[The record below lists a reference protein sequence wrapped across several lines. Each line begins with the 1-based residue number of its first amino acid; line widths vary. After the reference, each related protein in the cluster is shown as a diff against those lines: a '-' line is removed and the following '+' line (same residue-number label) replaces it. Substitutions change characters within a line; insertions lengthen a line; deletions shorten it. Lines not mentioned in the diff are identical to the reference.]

1 MSAET
6 TRRARVRMICQ
17 IPPPLLLVASG
28 LLAQQTPPPLYN
40 DLGPHHKVVGTRV
53 PLAQQ
58 YFDQGLRLV
67 YGFNHAEAIRSF
79 TRATELDS
87 TCAMCWWGIAYAYG
101 PHVNAGMDSAS
112 GVKAYGA
119 ARKALSQ
126 SRNGTASEQAYSR
139 AISARYAAVPP
150 ANRAKLDSAYARAM
164 TEVAGK
170 YPNDLDAAALYAES
184 LMDLRPWN
192 YWTPEGKPYPGTD
205 TIVQQLE
212 RVIARNPEHPAA
224 CHYYIHAVEA
234 VNPQKAVPCAE
245 RLARLMPGVGHM
257 VHMPAHIYIRVG
269 RYKDAAASN
278 VHAIHTDETFIEGQ
292 KPTTVYSLAYYP
304 HNIHFLAFASTM
316 SGQSAQALQA
326 ARTLKSKVNMD
337 VARQVPML
345 QEMVP
350 YYVLTLTTFGRW
362 DDVLAEPLPPAD
374 IRAPLA
380 MAYYA
385 RGVAYAAKGKP
396 AEAQIALDTVK
407 AIDAATPADAPE
419 KTPISIAPHALMGE
433 IATRSGKLDEG
444 IAHFREALKIEDAG
458 LYFEPPKWYYPIRAS
473 LGAALLKAGRPAEAE
488 AVYREDLKRFPE
500 NGWSLFGL
508 AAALAAQGK
517 SAEAAAIDKRFSK
530 AWSAADVKLTASR
543 F

>member
-1 MSAET
+1 MSSET
-6 TRRARVRMICQ
+6 NPRARVRMICR
-17 IPPPLLLVASG
+17 IPPALLLVASS
-28 LLAQQTPPPLYN
+28 LVAQQAPPPLYTN
-40 DLGPHHKVVGTRV
+40 LGTHHRAVGTRV
-53 PLAQQ
+53 PLAQK

-87 TCAMCWWGIAYAYG
+87 ACAMCWWGIAYAYG

-112 GVKAYGA
+112 GVIAYQA
-119 ARKALSQ
+119 AQKALSL
-126 SRNGTASEQAYSR
+126 SRTASPWQQAYIR
-139 AISARYAAVPP
+139 AVAARYAPVPP
-150 ANRAKLDSAYARAM
+150 ANRATLDSAYARGMAA
-164 TEVAGK
+164 VARQ

-192 YWTPEGKPYPGTD
+192 YWTPQGKPYPGTEE
-205 TIVQQLE
+205 IVRQLE
-212 RVIARNPEHPAA
+212 RAIARNPEHPAA

-234 VNPQKAVPCAE
+234 VNPQLAVPCAE

-257 VHMPAHIYIRVG
+257 VHMPAHIYVRVG
-269 RYKDAAASN
+269 RYNDAATSN
-278 VHAIHTDETFIEGQ
+278 VHAIHTDEMFIEGQ
-292 KPTTVYSLAYYP
+292 KPVTVYSLAYYP
-304 HNIHFLAFASTM
+304 HNIHFLAFVSTLAGR
-316 SGQSAQALQA
+316 SGQALEA
-326 ARTLKSKVNMD
+326 ARTLQSKVNLD

-362 DDVLAEPLPPAD
+362 DDVLAQPLPPPD
-374 IRAPLA
+374 IRMPLA

-385 RGVAYAAKGKP
+385 RGVAYAAKGQP
-396 AEAQIALDTVK
+396 AEAQTALDTVK
-407 AIDAATPADAPE
+407 AIDAATPADAPA
-419 KTPISIAPHALMGE
+419 KTPVSIAVHALMGE

-458 LYFEPPKWYYPIRAS
+458 LYFEPPKWYYPIRES
-473 LGAALLKAGRPAEAE
+473 LGAALLKAGQPAEAE
-488 AVYREDLKRFPE
+488 AVYREDLKQFPE

-508 AAALAAQGK
+508 AAALRAQGK
-517 SAEAAAIDKRFSK
+517 SAEAAAVDQRFAK